1 MEKWLIIYY
10 IWNLVIKK
18 WLDVRIFLKS
28 NNYPYN
34 KFVLGFFRPCI
45 CVHLTVEK
53 IWYVK
58 CKDSCWNLTFMKF
71 KVPLISDHQ
80 ISIFQDS
87 KCIHCF
93 QIYNFLSNR
102 LFCNVFWF
110 CDLINKIVS
119 TCCLFYDLL
128 HSFFFVFFNIAVDMF
143 VTILF
148 MFVYFQTLNQLFIFF
163 GFCFFSD
170 TYRKF
175 GIVVLC

>member
-34 KFVLGFFRPCI
+34 KFVFGFFRPCI

-58 CKDSCWNLTFMKF
+58 YKDSCWNLTLMKF

-128 HSFFFVFFNIAVDMF
+128 HSF
-143 VTILF
+143 
-148 MFVYFQTLNQLFIFF
+148 IFF
-163 GFCFFSD
+163 FLHSSRHVCYNFIYVCLFSN
-170 TYRKF
+170 T
-175 GIVVLC
+175 